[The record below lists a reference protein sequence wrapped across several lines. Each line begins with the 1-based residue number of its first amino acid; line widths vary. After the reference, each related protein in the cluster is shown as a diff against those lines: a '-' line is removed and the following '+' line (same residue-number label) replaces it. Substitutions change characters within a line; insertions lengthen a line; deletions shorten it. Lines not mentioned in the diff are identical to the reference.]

1 MGKEPHE
8 FFIYLFLMGKEP
20 HEFLLTNR
28 YKCRYVSASYNKPG
42 ECYESFTKPYHRE
55 LGGERQISRKE
66 I

>member
-1 MGKEPHE
+1 
-8 FFIYLFLMGKEP
+8 MGKEP